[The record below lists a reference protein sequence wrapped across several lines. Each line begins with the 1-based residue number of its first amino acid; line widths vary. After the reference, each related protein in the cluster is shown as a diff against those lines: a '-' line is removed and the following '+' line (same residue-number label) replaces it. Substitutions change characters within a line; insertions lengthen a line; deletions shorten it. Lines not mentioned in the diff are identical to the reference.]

1 MLNTIPTSLVPFLFA
16 VLAAGAGFVF
26 SNWRTGEAW
35 SLASKVLYAVSAGLV
50 VIGLALIALRS

>member
-1 MLNTIPTSLVPFLFA
+1 MLNMFSTSTVPFLFA
-16 VLAAGAGFVF
+16 VLAAVAGFVF